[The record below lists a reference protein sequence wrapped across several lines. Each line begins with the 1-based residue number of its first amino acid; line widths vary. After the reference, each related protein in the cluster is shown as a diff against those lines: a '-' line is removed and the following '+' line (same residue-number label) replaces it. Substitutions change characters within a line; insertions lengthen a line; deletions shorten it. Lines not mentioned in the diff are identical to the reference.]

1 MAAITKIEFWSDVG
15 FVDGAVEIPRLDAPD
30 PTNPTVTIEPDEPIL
45 PSKDRFFSELK
56 LKEYYTGLLTMSYM
70 RVTYDLKNSL
80 GIDTPNVFYG
90 WVDSVKLSSDGE
102 LPMTTISWHID
113 EWRTWKNAVTFGSG
127 HIKRRPFRD
136 LATTPIQN
144 YGKIY
149 RKFGSRKID
158 LFTSY
163 KDDGYDV
170 WFVVFSYNTVGEDA
184 QGNEYVT
191 GTKIG
196 CFPTNSPG
204 PILAKMDGTDQS
216 YALRPSEVDKGWL
229 TTVFDIRPTTI
240 NGIWFTDIPPTN
252 DIKYNTGSHY
262 WFENGSWTYER
273 KQYNGIWYGYF
284 EGSPGQYQYLSNI
297 TLSEP
302 VTSDEQHQYSIVGI
316 DGNIIYSLPYG
327 MTVTK
332 VTSGLII
339 TPTSCNQLFRFD
351 FDGVYENRNSA
362 IGLLALVPCPMI
374 PVLSNAW
381 SEYNFSGERQY
392 DIDMRTLQTETGAVK
407 QIAAGVGTGS
417 MMGAFGPGGLLI
429 GGVGGAVGGTTNYLV
444 ETLWQNDKE
453 QEILDRMK
461 ANQSPNILMSG
472 SSCIELVAHNT
483 MIALYEFVPDD
494 YSDQQI
500 IATRNQFGISV
511 DELTPS
517 CDSLIRSTSPT
528 GYYNIQNMIVNG
540 NVPVSAK
547 KWIREKFRSGVRLI

>member
-1 MAAITKIEFWSDVG
+1 MAAITKIEFWKDVG
-15 FVDGAVEIPRLDAPD
+15 FLEGAIEIPRLDAPD
-30 PTNPTVTIEPDEPIL
+30 PVNPDLTIEPDQPII
-45 PSKDRFFSELK
+45 PSRERFFTKLK
-56 LKEYYTGLLTMSYM
+56 IKEYYDELMEMSYI
-70 RVTYDLKNSL
+70 RLTYELNDKTM
-80 GIDTPNVFYG
+80 IFYG
-90 WVDSVKLSSDGE
+90 WVRDISLESDGD
-102 LPMTTISWHID
+102 LPVTVIDWHID
-113 EWRTWKNAVTFGSG
+113 EWRTWKSSVTFGSG
-127 HIKRRPFRD
+127 HVKRRPFRD

-158 LFTSY
+158 LFTPPEDSP
-163 KDDGYDV
+163 GYPV
-170 WFVVFSYNTVGEDA
+170 WFIVFSYNTVGQDA
-184 QGNEYVT
+184 DGNDYIT
-191 GTKIG
+191 GTQIG
-196 CFPTNSPG
+196 CFPTNVGG
-204 PILAKMDGTDQS
+204 PTLAKYDGTDQS
-216 YALRPSEVDKGWL
+216 YSLRPSEVDKGWL
-229 TTVFDIRPTTI
+229 TTVFNIRPTTI
-240 NGIWFTDIPPTN
+240 NGIWFTDIPPTDAIVRHSN
-252 DIKYNTGSHY
+252 GY
-262 WFENGSWTYER
+262 WYENSGDWDYVR
-273 KQYNGIWYGYF
+273 KQYNGTWYGYF
-284 EGSPGQYQYLSNI
+284 TGSPRNYSYHSDL
-297 TLSEP
+297 TFAEP
-302 VTSDEQHQYSIVGI
+302 VTADEQHQYSIVGI

-351 FDGVYENRNSA
+351 FDGIYENRNSA
-362 IGLLALVPCPMI
+362 IGLLAMVPCPMI

-392 DIDMRTLQTETGAVK
+392 DIDMRKLQTETGAVK

-429 GGVGGAVGGTTNYLV
+429 GGAGGAVGGTTNYLV
-444 ETLWQNDKE
+444 ETFWQNDKE

-511 DELTPS
+511 DELMSS
-517 CDSLIRSTSPT
+517 CDQLIRSTSPT